1 MKSSKNLKKAFL
13 SFLIL
18 PFSAG
23 FANTQ
28 KAQGSTTTTPV
39 SSQSLAEG
47 LMYQGPKLNEEAF
60 NIQLGADYILW
71 VINQEGLQAAL
82 NNAAVVPG
90 TGESFV
96 SVPGVG
102 TAYTPKFKPRNGFK
116 VHGDLVLSTYE
127 NVDLFLE
134 YIWLDRSAPNSSSAT
149 DPNFTYPNLSVG
161 PVVSGNNDTASETRN
176 VNSVFKFEYN
186 VLDFEIGRLS
196 GIAKNI
202 FTARPFWG
210 IRGTWQTSYWDT
222 TYQGTALD
230 QDFQS
235 SIVTSFVNVKQ
246 QTNGAGIRGGFDF
259 GFNLCPNNDFVQNIF
274 LTGTVA
280 LSGIYGPTTVTWNS
294 GEKLTSSVTQV
305 YQSTQEKFYRIT
317 PVVDLSLG
325 LGWNY
330 TFGGDNKDRYN
341 AEIHLTWDTQ
351 SWINYGQYTSVSF
364 FPTGGQNMTVQ
375 GLTVGGSLF
384 F

>member
-1 MKSSKNLKKAFL
+1 M
-13 SFLIL
+13 
-18 PFSAG
+18 
-23 FANTQ
+23 
-28 KAQGSTTTTPV
+28 
-39 SSQSLAEG
+39 
-47 LMYQGPKLNEEAF
+47 
-60 NIQLGADYILW
+60 
-71 VINQEGLQAAL
+71 
-82 NNAAVVPG
+82 
-90 TGESFV
+90 
-96 SVPGVG
+96 
-102 TAYTPKFKPRNGFK
+102 
-116 VHGDLVLSTYE
+116 
-127 NVDLFLE
+127 
-134 YIWLDRSAPNSSSAT
+134 
-149 DPNFTYPNLSVG
+149 G

-222 TYQGTALD
+222 TYQGTPLD
-230 QDFQS
+230 PEMQG

-294 GEKLTSSVTQV
+294 GENITSSASQV

-351 SWINYGQYTSVSF
+351 SWINYGQYTTVSF